1 MRTPLR
7 VSFQGTTPSS
17 ALRGKVVE
25 YVEALEKF
33 HGRLTACHVVVKAP
47 DNRHRTGGL
56 FEVGI
61 HLVLPGNIEVNI
73 DRTPPLDE
81 RFADPLFAVSDA
93 FRRGRRQIQDRL
105 RRQRGDVK
113 THRPPRPRPATTR
126 KAASIDE

>member
-7 VSFQGTTPSS
+7 VSFQGTTPSA

-25 YVEALEKF
+25 YVDALEKF

-47 DNRHRTGGL
+47 DHRHRTGGL
-56 FEVGI
+56 FEVNI

-73 DRTPPLDE
+73 DRTPSLDE

-113 THRPPRPRPATTR
+113 THRPRRPRSTAKR
-126 KAASIDE
+126 KVASTDE